1 MLALVFTTS
10 SFHHNFSGS
19 FLEVLALIRFS
30 WQDGGTYGGEV
41 RTLEQ
46 LLTNKPESLE
56 ETLIAPKL
64 TKIEFPQALRK
75 ISASSVV
82 VMNDWW
88 RRAEWV
94 NAMVVWLSIHR
105 HITQSLV
112 VTSVPLKSWRIVY
125 VAEFVPPVVILSTI
139 SQSPITMP
147 WPVEPLQRGEQ
158 RSPSERKIQKKLK
171 RSKRS
176 TCLWTVQHNSPRTG
190 KQQLFS
196 RPPRFVLIR
205 TKSRRTF
212 KLEAAG
218 FLWQVFHLRSHQSNF
233 PGLPLTSTTPSHP
246 FVPPA

>member
-1 MLALVFTTS
+1 MQWLYGSAYTGTLYTT
-10 SFHHNFSGS
+10 H
-19 FLEVLALIRFS
+19 
-30 WQDGGTYGGEV
+30 
-41 RTLEQ
+41 
-46 LLTNKPESLE
+46 
-56 ETLIAPKL
+56 
-64 TKIEFPQALRK
+64 
-75 ISASSVV
+75 
-82 VMNDWW
+82 
-88 RRAEWV
+88 
-94 NAMVVWLSIHR
+94 
-105 HITQSLV
+105 SLV

-125 VAEFVPPVVILSTI
+125 VAQFVPPVVILSTI

-158 RSPSERKIQKKLK
+158 RSPSERKTQKKLK

-205 TKSRRTF
+205 TKSRRTI

-218 FLWQVFHLRSHQSNF
+218 FLWQVFHLGSHQSNF
-233 PGLPLTSTTPSHP
+233 LGLPLTSPTPSHP